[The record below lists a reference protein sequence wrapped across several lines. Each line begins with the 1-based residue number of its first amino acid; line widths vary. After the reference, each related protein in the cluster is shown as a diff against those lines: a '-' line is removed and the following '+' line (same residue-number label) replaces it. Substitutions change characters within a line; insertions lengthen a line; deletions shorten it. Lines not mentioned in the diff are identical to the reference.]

1 MRIMAEGDLGAL
13 PVVSSGQVVG
23 VLSEHECAH
32 QMVATGRSP
41 QDTRVDEIMTSDPIS
56 VHPEQT
62 LDECMHLMI
71 NGALRHLPVVENGR
85 ATAIL
90 SLKEVVQALLSDKE
104 LIIDH
109 ALHAGRQKDAFIKNL
124 KDLTFEKLV
133 SFNRA
138 QLHPLR
144 SSLEQAYGRAG
155 DPMRGALVAIT
166 REIEGMLD
174 VLDRLSTWYFSE
186 KTLESKRVLLA
197 ESDRKAQIITK
208 MALGGTGVSLDI
220 AMDMDT
226 GRDCLAERTYDI
238 ICVNTEM
245 IDLARLA
252 RRKNPAIDMV
262 FLTSDDIKV
271 YLPTLRE
278 YPYLSNIVSR
288 GNNDRT
294 FTVRSITTTISKLA
308 NRDIFGL
315 EKYMNWGVDVHEEL
329 VVGSEDR
336 YRLIEQM
343 ERDLTDLGLRR
354 SLVTKCATVAEE
366 LLLNAI
372 YDAPHDS
379 QGKPRF
385 AHDRTAKVRL
395 APSEQALFRY
405 ACDGM
410 LVAISVEDP
419 FGRIERDTILDYLE
433 ACYLGKPMP
442 PNAIEAKGGAG
453 QGIFMVME
461 IADLA
466 VFNVR
471 PGVRSEVISLFAVD
485 LQTRKRI
492 TTSSFHYFRA

>member
-1 MRIMAEGDLGAL
+1 MADNDLGAL
-13 PVVSSGQVVG
+13 PVVANGAVIG
-23 VLSEHECAH
+23 LLSEHDCAH
-32 QMVATGRSP
+32 KLSAEGKSAH
-41 QDTRVDEIMTSDPIS
+41 DTRVEEIMSPDPTC

-62 LDECMHLMI
+62 LDECMHLML
-71 NGALRHLPVVENGR
+71 NGALRHVPVTEDGR
-85 ATAIL
+85 PVAII

-124 KDLTFEKLV
+124 KDMTFEKLV

-144 SSLEQAYGRAG
+144 SSLEQVYGATG
-155 DPMRGALVAIT
+155 DPTRGAIVAIT

-174 VLDRLSTWYFSE
+174 VLDRLSNWYFSE
-186 KTLESKRVLLA
+186 KALESKRVLLA

-252 RRKNPAIDMV
+252 RKKNPSIDMV

-336 YRLIEQM
+336 YRLIEKM
-343 ERDLTDLGLRR
+343 ETDLAAIGLRR
-354 SLVTKCATVAEE
+354 SLLTKCATVAEE

-372 YDAPHDS
+372 YDAPHDAD
-379 QGKPRF
+379 GNPKY
-385 AHDRTAKVRL
+385 AHDRTAKVLL

-442 PNAIEAKGGAG
+442 SDAIEAKGGAG

-471 PGVRSEVISLFAVD
+471 PAVRSEVISLFAVD